1 MADYIPSSD
10 AEFNGWLSNF
20 VTYASGNLAGLG
32 LVVGDLT
39 AITTAQTAWAGSLAA
54 HVTAQQT
61 AKSATQQKNI
71 DRTTIVSLVRALVGQ
86 LQASAAVDDTE
97 RAGLGIT
104 IPDAQPTPV
113 GPPTSRPF
121 LLTGCLQR
129 LQHTIAFMDE
139 MTPTSKAKPAGV
151 TGAEIWVKVDGPAP
165 VDPNTDLRF
174 LGLDSRTPY
183 LAEYSG
189 ADGGKPAHYM
199 ARWVNSRGEKGP
211 WSETL
216 TVTISA

>member
-10 AEFNGWLSNF
+10 AEFNGWLGNF
-20 VTYASGNLAGLG
+20 VTYASANEVALG
-32 LVVGDLT
+32 LTVGDV
-39 AITTAQTAWAGSLAA
+39 APIATAQTTWAGALAS

-61 AKSATQQKNI
+61 AKSATQQKNT
-71 DRTTIVSLVRALVGQ
+71 DRTSVVTLVRTLVGQ

-97 RAGLGIT
+97 RAALGIT
-104 IPDAQPTPV
+104 VPDSEPTPV
-113 GPPTSRPF
+113 GPPTSRPI

-129 LQHTIAFMDE
+129 LQHTVAFMDE
-139 MTPTSKAKPAGV
+139 LTPTSKAKPAGV
-151 TGAEIWVKVDGPAP
+151 MGAEIWVKVDGPPP
-165 VDPNTDLRF
+165 VDPDADLRF
-174 LGLDSRTPY
+174 LGLDTRTPY
-183 LAEYSG
+183 IAEYAG